1 MIEIELSFLNLPRF
15 LGQEL
20 LTPDPLGE
28 LSLTLVLGLRGTKR
42 TFRVSHER
50 NFRQTRK
57 GSPEPRA
64 PKRESDVC
72 QILVSTVKGVGGEP
86 LGPAFTLR
94 KHLMS
99 PKEMVRVQTLGQPE
113 RATLGL
119 RKNSCHS
126 PRILFVLGSELTPP
140 HLTESF
146 YPHSE
151 GTVAIF
157 QVKKLRLQKVTGP
170 RLQGK

>member
-1 MIEIELSFLNLPRF
+1 MCRRKEIQVIEIELSFLNLPRF

-72 QILVSTVKGVGGEP
+72 QILVSTVKGVGGTSWTSLYFEEAPNEP
-86 LGPAFTLR
+86 KGNGACADTGSAR
-94 KHLMS
+94 KSHTRS
-99 PKEMVRVQTLGQPE
+99 EKEQLPLTTDPLC
-113 RATLGL
+113 AGL
-119 RKNSCHS
+119 
-126 PRILFVLGSELTPP
+126 
-140 HLTESF
+140 
-146 YPHSE
+146 
-151 GTVAIF
+151 
-157 QVKKLRLQKVTGP
+157 
-170 RLQGK
+170 